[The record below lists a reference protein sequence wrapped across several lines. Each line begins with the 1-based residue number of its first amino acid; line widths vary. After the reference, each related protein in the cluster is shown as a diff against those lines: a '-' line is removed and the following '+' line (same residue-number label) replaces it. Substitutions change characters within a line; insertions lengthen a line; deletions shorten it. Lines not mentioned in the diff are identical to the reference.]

1 MKQLIKEIKKSKR
14 VAIIAHISPDPD
26 CLSSMTALSCILRQF
41 DISTKLFVD
50 TDKKREIFDFYG
62 LSEGYNDELDIQ
74 EFDAIVTVDLPS
86 IRQTGKYYNVIANFD
101 NVLSIDH
108 HASRDLLSKYA
119 CIDPNRS
126 SCSEI
131 IFDLAIAMGAKITP
145 KIASYIYAG
154 IIGDTNCF
162 QNDNTTADT
171 FRVASECIKYGADK
185 NKIVF
190 LFFKHQTFSEIN
202 LRKLGYQNMKMK
214 NQIAYT
220 IFTLKMFKESGVDE
234 CPMFVNEML
243 NTDDNKIAFVIKQK
257 EKNTFTVSLRSKEG
271 YNVAKIAEMLGG
283 GGHIQAAGCA
293 FIGAPVRHAEMIYK
307 ECLKEITQVDSGLK
321 G

>member
-1 MKQLIKEIKKSKR
+1 MKQLIKELKKSKR

-26 CLSSMTALSCILRQF
+26 CLSSMTALSCILKQF
-41 DISTKLFVD
+41 GKTTKLFVD
-50 TDKKREIFDFYG
+50 TDKKRDIFDYYG
-62 LSEGYNDELDIQ
+62 LSEGYNDELNSQD
-74 EFDAIVTVDLPS
+74 FDTIVTVDLPS
-86 IRQTGKYYNVIANFD
+86 IRQTGKYYNAISNFD

-108 HASRDLLSKYA
+108 HASRDLPAKY
-119 CIDPNRS
+119 IYVEPDRS

-131 IFDLAIAMGAKITP
+131 IFDLAVKMGAKITP
-145 KIASYIYAG
+145 QIASYIYAG

-171 FRVASECIKYGADK
+171 FRVASECLKFGADK

-190 LFFKHQTFSEIN
+190 LFFKQQTLSEIN

-214 NQIAYT
+214 NRVAYV
-220 IFTLKMFKESGVDE
+220 IFTSKMFKECGVDE

-257 EKNTFTVSLRSKEG
+257 EKNTYTVSLRSKEG
-271 YNVAKIAEMLGG
+271 YNVAKIAQILDG
-283 GGHIQAAGCA
+283 GGHIQAAGCS
-293 FIGAPVRHAEMIYK
+293 FTGAPVRHAEFLYK
-307 ECLKEITQVDSGLK
+307 ECIKEIMQVDSKLK